1 METVTKEDLFDDYKL
16 ICKMK
21 VGIARKARMLS
32 ELFAESPNP
41 WCVTGVTIDAL
52 NVFKNADFQK
62 KSKMGVNRSHLVD
75 RNSVYKLMFT
85 NEFDDSDLWWDYY
98 IKNDKT
104 ILSTSSEN
112 MSKSFSRVIAID
124 ETLGLFKNS
133 GFAWKHGKNE
143 KAFLQKLYKDI
154 IDANI

>member
-85 NEFDDSDLWWDYY
+85 NEFDDTMVVLALCSTF
-98 IKNDKT
+98 KAMERNQKT
-104 ILSTSSEN
+104 
-112 MSKSFSRVIAID
+112 
-124 ETLGLFKNS
+124 
-133 GFAWKHGKNE
+133 
-143 KAFLQKLYKDI
+143 FLQR
-154 IDANI
+154 NFMN